1 MLRGVEPIWKR
12 QQQRERQRLLLL
24 LPIVFTNAQWSA
36 IFPALLMVGGAWENQ
51 AMEPKRAELIP
62 VGEVIADLPGPVQ
75 AIRDDSP
82 QARRGFT
89 VADQV
94 NQLISASEAE
104 PERGFMARMMALCS
118 LPRTNPGNQH
128 QYTRVN
134 GPYKLIMSTTGEYKL
149 PFGHL
154 PRLLMAWISTEAVR
168 TQSRVLVL
176 GDSLSEFMRALD
188 IYSSDGKA
196 YTRLRNQMDRLFN
209 ANVRLIYEDEHGKQ
223 FVSSAIAD
231 RGEFWWDPKRPNERV
246 LWDSKIRLGEDF
258 FNEII
263 NRPVPLD
270 MNTLTALK
278 RSPLGLDL
286 YMWAVYRTFSLKRLL
301 RLTWPTLYRQLGVD
315 PSRASDNVTVQ
326 RFRKDCLRELK
337 KIKLA
342 WPELNYRTAK
352 GVLILLPSKP
362 SIAPADPSLR
372 LTE

>member
-1 MLRGVEPIWKR
+1 M
-12 QQQRERQRLLLL
+12 QRQRDGLV
-24 LPIVFTNAQWSA
+24 PIGD
-36 IFPALLMVGGAWENQ
+36 ALS
-51 AMEPKRAELIP
+51 
-62 VGEVIADLPGPVQ
+62 DLGGPVQ
-75 AIRDDSP
+75 ALRETP
-82 QARRGFT
+82 PPARRGFT

-94 NQLISASEAE
+94 HQLVSASEAE

-196 YTRLRNQMDRLFN
+196 YTRLRNQMERLFN
-209 ANVRLIYEDEHGKQ
+209 ASVRLIYKDKHGKQ

-263 NRPVPLD
+263 SHPVPIN
-270 MNTLTALK
+270 MNILTGLK
-278 RSPLGLDL
+278 RSSLGLDL
-286 YMWAVYRTFSLKRLL
+286 YLWLTYRTFTLRAPL
-301 RLTWPTLYRQLGVD
+301 RLSWANLYRQLGVD
-315 PSRASDNVTVQ
+315 PAKANNNRTVQ
-326 RFRKDCLRELK
+326 DFRKDCLRELK

-342 WPELNYRTAK
+342 WPELNYSTAP
-352 GVLILLPSKP
+352 GVLILLPSVP
-362 SIAPADPSLR
+362 AIAPSSDPPR
-372 LTE
+372 LVE